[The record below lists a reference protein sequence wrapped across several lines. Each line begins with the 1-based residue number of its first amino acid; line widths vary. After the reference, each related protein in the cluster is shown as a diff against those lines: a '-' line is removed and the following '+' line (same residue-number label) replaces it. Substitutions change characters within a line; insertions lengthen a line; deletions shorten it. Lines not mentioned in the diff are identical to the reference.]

1 MLKTYLSEMKV
12 SPERNAAGET
22 LVLYLTERT
31 RPPTLLVNPRV
42 VGYVAAR
49 GVWHLK
55 EWHAAS
61 RRGFYTH
68 ALPVLSDDNDIV
80 GLSEG
85 EGADY
90 LGA

>member
-1 MLKTYLSEMKV
+1 MPKNYLSEIEG
-12 SPERNAAGET
+12 SRLGGSAGET

-31 RPPTLLVNPRV
+31 MPPVLLVNPRV
-42 VGYVAAR
+42 VGFVAAR

-55 EWHAAS
+55 QWHAPT

-68 ALPVLSDDNDIV
+68 ALPVLTDDHMV
-80 GLSEG
+80 GLTE
-85 EGADY
+85 EDAADY

>member
-1 MLKTYLSEMKV
+1 MPKIYLSEI
-12 SPERNAAGET
+12 ERSSARSSAGET
-22 LVLYLTERT
+22 LVLYLTERR

-42 VGYVAAR
+42 VGFVAAR

-55 EWHAAS
+55 QWQPDT

-68 ALPVLSDDNDIV
+68 ALPVLTDDERV

-85 EGADY
+85 DAADY

>member
-1 MLKTYLSEMKV
+1 MPKIYLSEIEGSSV
-12 SPERNAAGET
+12 RSSSGET
-22 LVLYLTERT
+22 LVLYLTERR

-55 EWHAAS
+55 QWHPDT

-68 ALPVLSDDNDIV
+68 ALPALTDDEV
-80 GLSEG
+80 AGLSEG
-85 EGADY
+85 DAADY

>member
-1 MLKTYLSEMKV
+1 MPKIYLSEI
-12 SPERNAAGET
+12 ERSSALSSAGET
-22 LVLYLTERT
+22 LVLYFTER
-31 RPPTLLVNPRV
+31 RKPPTLLVNPRV

-55 EWHAAS
+55 QWHPDT

-68 ALPVLSDDNDIV
+68 ALPTLADEDLAD
-80 GLSEG
+80 LSEG
-85 EGADY
+85 DAADY